1 MTFRELIYS
10 KQFFGSGGSGKLE
23 EITITENGMYKPV
36 TGVVPGGTYKFKDHY
51 TIEELEKLCN
61 GGDKQYYFTD
71 RENNVQLYAFCVDGD
86 YRLLCWAV
94 NDYSWSHLYITEN
107 EIGYDYP
114 HAGWY
119 SLSGGIYIPM
129 ETPSVTLPTD
139 TSLYMTDISAL
150 EPMFDLVKADG
161 FNKVIVDVPAGGELT
176 ELTVTKN
183 GTYQPVKD
191 IVPGGTY
198 RFKES
203 YTNEELIELSNKS
216 FWFIEDWDNN
226 VGLYVGSDGSGPF
239 ICYYAIRDYSWTCIY
254 RVDQGWFGKNNEAIE
269 APEIIFPENM
279 DVVQVDLECFKAIF
293 DVVPG
298 DGFSK
303 VIVDVPAG
311 GELVELTVN
320 ENGIYEPL
328 KEVVIGGTYKF
339 KDHYTKEDFEAIMN
353 GSTWFGF
360 ISDYENDVGLYITSY
375 DSGYRLHYY
384 AQGTYSWGYS
394 YITEEAT
401 DSTYP
406 TSGWFSSMG
415 NAESVPAPTITM
427 PDTTSGYQV
436 ELSQMEPLFD
446 MAQVDGYNKVI
457 VDVEPNLAN
466 IIVGENGIYEAVSD
480 IELGKTYTF
489 KNSYTDEELKMLF
502 ESGSING
509 TASIFIEDYDNNTAL
524 IIADIGNGLYGL
536 QYGLLTDRSW
546 GFIYVTPSVA
556 AMMGLS
562 GNGWLYAS
570 ILENADT
577 PTITIPTDASTLRVE
592 PSSLAPFF
600 GITLCDGYNKIIVDI
615 PFAELTV
622 TENGVYETASSM
634 KLGGTY
640 KFKDSYT
647 DAELEYLF
655 GRGLLDYNQ
664 SYLIAKY
671 EESAFSI
678 AKESYNG
685 VKRYGIYSNKAIY
698 VGEKASESY
707 TNGIPGWYTWDKEPC
722 DAPIITLPTHES
734 SLYASFST
742 LESIFVLLNGYN
754 KVVVDV
760 QATATP
766 TLEELVVTDNGEYI
780 PDGIDGYNKVVV
792 EVEKGVFPEGELK
805 IKQNGVHDVTSY
817 ASVSIDVP
825 IDGGKL
831 ASVTDTSVTEIT
843 VEDLAGATKIRN
855 YAFYHCEKLTS
866 VTIPDSV
873 TSIGSSAF
881 EYCVSL
887 KNVIIPDSVTII
899 GNSAFDD
906 CKGLTSVT
914 IPNNV
919 TSIEDGTFYNCSNLT
934 NITIPNNVISIGI
947 QAFTNCYNLDSV
959 TIGSGVTSI
968 GRDAFLG
975 CGLTS
980 VYITD
985 IAKWCQIDFE
995 SINANGYSNPLV
1007 QAESLYLNGELVT
1020 DLLIPDDATTIKAHA
1035 FHGCDSLTS
1044 VTIPDSVTKI
1054 GGSAFGGCRSLTSV
1068 TIGCGVTSI
1077 GARAFTGDVKLEYID
1092 LTSYGTDKAF
1102 PALYNTD
1109 AFDYCSTDTANGTFE
1124 IRVPAGRKAE
1134 LAAMSNWST
1143 YADNIVEV

>member
-23 EITITENGMYKPV
+23 EITITENGVYKPV
-36 TGVVPGGTYKFKDHY
+36 TGVVPGGTYKFK
-51 TIEELEKLCN
+51 
-61 GGDKQYYFTD
+61 
-71 RENNVQLYAFCVDGD
+71 
-86 YRLLCWAV
+86 
-94 NDYSWSHLYITEN
+94 
-107 EIGYDYP
+107 
-114 HAGWY
+114 
-119 SLSGGIYIPM
+119 
-129 ETPSVTLPTD
+129 
-139 TSLYMTDISAL
+139 
-150 EPMFDLVKADG
+150 
-161 FNKVIVDVPAGGELT
+161 
-176 ELTVTKN
+176 
-183 GTYQPVKD
+183 
-191 IVPGGTY
+191 
-198 RFKES
+198 ES
-203 YTNEELIELSNKS
+203 YTNEELIELSNQ

-226 VGLYVGSDGSGPF
+226 VGLYISSDGSDPF
-239 ICYYAIRDYSWTCIY
+239 ICYYAIRDYSWTYIY
-254 RVDQGWFGKNNEAIE
+254 RVGQGWLGKNNEAIE

-279 DVVQVDLECFKAIF
+279 DVVQADLECFKAIF

-311 GELVELTVN
+311 GELVELTVT
-320 ENGIYEPL
+320 ENGVYEPL

-339 KDHYTKEDFEAIMN
+339 KDHYTTEDFKTIT
-353 GSTWFGF
+353 GDSTQVIF
-360 ISDYENDVGLYITSY
+360 ISDYENDVGLYVIKNGE
-375 DSGYRLHYY
+375 GYCLCYY
-384 AQGTYSWGYS
+384 AQGTYSWGYQ
-394 YITEEAT
+394 YVTEEAT

-406 TSGWFSSMG
+406 TSGWYSLMG
-415 NAESVPAPTITM
+415 NAESVPTPAITM
-427 PDTTSGYQV
+427 PDTTSGYQT

-446 MAQVDGYNKVI
+446 MAQEDGYNKVI
-457 VDVEPNLAN
+457 VDVEPNLAT
-466 IIVGENGIYEAVSD
+466 ITIDENGVYEAVSGM
-480 IELGKTYTF
+480 EPGKTYTF
-489 KNSYTDEELKMLF
+489 KDSYTNDELREIYFKGMIQDAISF
-502 ESGSING
+502 
-509 TASIFIEDYDNNTAL
+509 FVEDYYTNAAL
-524 IIADIGNGLYGL
+524 MVQDVGNGLYGL
-536 QYGLLTDRSW
+536 VYCSMNDQSFQFL
-546 GFIYVTPSVA
+546 YVTEELKST
-556 AMMGLS
+556 S
-562 GNGWLYAS
+562 GFFYNSGWIYAVDHMK
-570 ILENADT
+570 IDQT
-577 PTITIPTDASTLRVE
+577 PTLTIPTDPYGMHVDPSTLE
-592 PSSLAPFF
+592 PFF
-600 GITLCDGYNKIIVDI
+600 DITLCEGYNKIVVDI
-615 PFAELTV
+615 PLGELTV
-622 TENGVYETASSM
+622 TENGVYETASSI

-640 KFKDSYT
+640 TFKDSYT
-647 DAELEYLF
+647 DAELEHLF
-655 GRGLLDYNQ
+655 GLGILQNTWH
-664 SYLIAKY
+664 SYFIAKY

-678 AKESYNG
+678 AEEPHNG
-685 VKRYGIYSNKAIY
+685 EKRYGIYSNKAIY

-707 TNGIPGWYTWDKEPC
+707 TNGVPGWYTWDREPC
-722 DAPIITLPTHES
+722 DAPTITLPTHES
-734 SLYASFST
+734 SLYVSLST
-742 LESIFVLLNGYN
+742 LESVFVLFNGYN

-760 QATATP
+760 QATAAP
-766 TLEELVVTDNGEYI
+766 TLEELVVTDNGEYV

-805 IKQNGVHDVTSY
+805 IKQNGIHDVTNY

-873 TSIGSSAF
+873 TSIGNSAF
-881 EYCVSL
+881 EYCMSL
-887 KNVIIPDSVTII
+887 KNVIIPDSVTFI
-899 GNSAFDD
+899 GDSAFKD

-934 NITIPNNVISIGI
+934 NITIPNNVTSIGI

-968 GRDAFLG
+968 GRDAFSG

-985 IAKWCQIDFE
+985 IAKWCQINFE
-995 SINANGYSNPLV
+995 SINTNGYSNPLAQV
-1007 QAESLYLNGELVT
+1007 ASLYLNGELVT
-1020 DLLIPDDATTIKAHA
+1020 DLLIPDDVTRIKAHA

-1044 VTIPDSVTKI
+1044 VTITDSVTKI
-1054 GGSAFGGCRSLTSV
+1054 DGSAFCGCRSLTSV
-1068 TIGCGVTSI
+1068 TIGCGITSI

-1102 PALYNTD
+1102 PTLYNTN

-1124 IRVPAGRKAE
+1124 IRVPAGRKDE